1 MRTASSQDYTANCVI
16 SIVLTLFLF
25 LTSAVGFTVF
35 RAAIIVAQIRQIA
48 TQGRAGHMYPSRS
61 QP

>member
-25 LTSAVGFTVF
+25 LTSAVGLTVF
-35 RAAIIVAQIRQIA
+35 RAAIVVEQIRQIA
-48 TQGRAGHMYPSRS
+48 TQSRAAHMYPSRIK
-61 QP
+61 P